1 LYIHGGRDLKV
12 GAMDNMWRVSISEIL
27 SHLNDSEFPVSWEV
41 VTPKGKGPGPIS
53 HHTTVVFGDKMI
65 LVGGL

>member
-1 LYIHGGRDLKV
+1 
-12 GAMDNMWRVSISEIL
+12 MDNMWRVSITEIL